1 MWLNPQFP
9 VDLFTFIEETLDRK
23 LHFLCSRWDDYN
35 LNVNKQGGKSG
46 RKNGKNTW
54 ICFKNLWKKSGVV
67 VKSCSR
73 SSRSQKK
80 KKMFF
85 KIGVLKNFAVFTG
98 KQQYWSIFLIK
109 LQLLGNLFWRTFVND
124 CFWTKWSPLNFFP
137 SSCLMDLITTLYFF
151 DKFKWNCGIACL
163 FLVLALWYEYSWK
176 QSRGVIL

>member
-9 VDLFTFIEETLDRK
+9 VDLFTFIEETLGRK

-85 KIGVLKNFAVFTG
+85 KIGVLKNFAVLEYLFNKVATIR
-98 KQQYWSIFLIK
+98 KPILKNICER
-109 LQLLGNLFWRTFVND
+109 LL
-124 CFWTKWSPLNFFP
+124 LNKMISSEFFP
-137 SSCLMDLITTLYFF
+137 FKLLNGFNNDVIFF
-151 DKFKWNCGIACL
+151 DKFKWNCGIASL